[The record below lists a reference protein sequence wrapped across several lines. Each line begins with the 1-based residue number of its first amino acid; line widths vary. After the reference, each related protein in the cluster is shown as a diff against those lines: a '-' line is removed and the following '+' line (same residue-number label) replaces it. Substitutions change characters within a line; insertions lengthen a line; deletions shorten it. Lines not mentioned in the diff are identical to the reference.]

1 MSGDLSPGYTPDR
14 LIIPGMS
21 GGAADNIAND
31 SPKPSW
37 TDVPWRTICGAVGV
51 VAGACFIAL
60 TLLAVRRVLVWVAI
74 AAFMAVILAPLVRSL
89 ERRLGDR
96 RSLASGLVVF
106 ATLAIVVGVVAL
118 FVLPVRTQLTAII
131 TDLPG
136 TVTRAAQGKGPVG
149 EIVKKLHLE
158 QYVRDNEQQ
167 IRNAATRLSQ
177 TSFQRAQTVVNAGTA
192 FITTTLLTFLFL
204 SQAPAMGAAAQG
216 LLPARR
222 RVSAIKI
229 SRDAA
234 AAVSGYVIA
243 NLIISLIAGS
253 VAFICLLA
261 LGVPAPVVLALLVA
275 VTDLIPLVGA
285 TIGAA
290 VSVLAAYLHSPT
302 AGIIALIFF
311 IVYQQTENLVIYPW
325 LMARKVKVN
334 PVIVL
339 LSVLLAVELF
349 GLLGALLAIP
359 VSGALQVV
367 VKAVRRERPL
377 EQLLLP
383 DSVLEPLKGSRSG
396 DG

>member
-1 MSGDLSPGYTPDR
+1 MSVDLGPGSGR
-14 LIIPGMS
+14 LVIPGMS
-21 GGAADNIAND
+21 GGATDT
-31 SPKPSW
+31 PSSEHVASTW
-37 TDVPWRTICGAVGV
+37 AAVPWRTICASVGV
-51 VAGACFIAL
+51 VAGTYFVAMV
-60 TLLAVRRVLVWVAI
+60 LAAATRVLVWVAI
-74 AAFMAVILAPLVRSL
+74 AAFMAVILAPLVRNL
-89 ERRLGDR
+89 EGRVGGR
-96 RSLASGLVVF
+96 RSLAAGLVVF
-106 ATLAIVVGVVAL
+106 TTLAVVVGVVAL
-118 FVLPVRTQLTAII
+118 FVIPVRTQLTAII

-136 TVTRAAQGKGPVG
+136 TVTRAAHGKGPVG

-158 QYVRDNEQQ
+158 RYVRDNEQQ

-177 TSFQRAQTVVNAGTA
+177 TSFQRAQTLVSAGTA

-204 SQAPAMGAAAQG
+204 SQTRVMAATAQG

-222 RVSAIKI
+222 RLSATRIT
-229 SRDAA
+229 RDAA

-243 NLIISLIAGS
+243 NLIISVIAGS
-253 VAFICLLA
+253 LAFICLLA

-275 VTDLIPLVGA
+275 VTDLVPLVGA
-285 TIGAA
+285 TFGAA
-290 VSVLAAYLHSPT
+290 VCVLAAYLHSPT
-302 AGIIALIFF
+302 AGVIALVFF

-325 LMARKVKVN
+325 LMSRKVKVN

-359 VSGALQVV
+359 VSGAVQVV

-383 DSVLEPLKGSRSG
+383 DSVLQNVHDPA
-396 DG
+396 

>member
-1 MSGDLSPGYTPDR
+1 
-14 LIIPGMS
+14 
-21 GGAADNIAND
+21 
-31 SPKPSW
+31 
-37 TDVPWRTICGAVGV
+37 
-51 VAGACFIAL
+51 
-60 TLLAVRRVLVWVAI
+60 
-74 AAFMAVILAPLVRSL
+74 
-89 ERRLGDR
+89 
-96 RSLASGLVVF
+96 VVF

-118 FVLPVRTQLTAII
+118 FIIPVRTQLTAII

-136 TVTRAAQGKGPVG
+136 TVTRAAQGRGPVG

-177 TSFQRAQTVVNAGTA
+177 TSFQRAQTIVNAGTA

-229 SRDAA
+229 ARDAS

-243 NLIISLIAGS
+243 NLIISGIAGS

-285 TIGAA
+285 TLGAA

-302 AGIIALIFF
+302 AGFIALVFF

-325 LMARKVKVN
+325 LMSRKVKVN

-383 DSVLEPLKGSRSG
+383 DSVLEPFKGSGSG

>member
-1 MSGDLSPGYTPDR
+1 
-14 LIIPGMS
+14 MS
-21 GGAADNIAND
+21 GGATDNSADD
-31 SPKPSW
+31 RTTPSW

-51 VAGACFIAL
+51 VAVAVFVVM
-60 TLLAVRRVLVWVAI
+60 TLLAVERILVWVAI
-74 AAFMAVILAPLVRSL
+74 AAFMAIVLAPLVRSL
-89 ERRLGDR
+89 ERHVGDR

-118 FVLPVRTQLTAII
+118 FIIPVRTQLTAII

-136 TVTRAAQGKGPVG
+136 TVTRAAQGRGPVG

-177 TSFQRAQTVVNAGTA
+177 TSFQRAQTIVNAGTA

-229 SRDAA
+229 ARDAS

-243 NLIISLIAGS
+243 NLIISGIAGS

-285 TIGAA
+285 TLGAA

-302 AGIIALIFF
+302 AGFIALVFF

-325 LMARKVKVN
+325 LMSRKVKVN

-383 DSVLEPLKGSRSG
+383 DSVLEPFKGSGSG

>member
-1 MSGDLSPGYTPDR
+1 M
-14 LIIPGMS
+14 
-21 GGAADNIAND
+21 
-31 SPKPSW
+31 
-37 TDVPWRTICGAVGV
+37 
-51 VAGACFIAL
+51 
-60 TLLAVRRVLVWVAI
+60 
-74 AAFMAVILAPLVRSL
+74 
-89 ERRLGDR
+89 
-96 RSLASGLVVF
+96 
-106 ATLAIVVGVVAL
+106 
-118 FVLPVRTQLTAII
+118 
-131 TDLPG
+131 
-136 TVTRAAQGKGPVG
+136 
-149 EIVKKLHLE
+149 KKLHLE

-167 IRNAATRLSQ
+167 IRNAAVRLSQ
-177 TSFQRAQTVVNAGTA
+177 TSFQRAQTLVNAGTA

-204 SQAPAMGAAAQG
+204 SQTPAMGAAAQG
-216 LLPARR
+216 LLPPRR
-222 RVSAIKI
+222 RVSAA
-229 SRDAA
+229 SVARDAS

-243 NLIISLIAGS
+243 NLIISVIAGS

-285 TIGAA
+285 TLGAA

-302 AGIIALIFF
+302 AGLIALIFF

-325 LMARKVKVN
+325 LMSRKVKVN

-359 VSGALQVV
+359 VSGAVQVL

-383 DSVLEPLKGSRSG
+383 DSVLEPFAGP
-396 DG
+396 DDD